1 MVSVND
7 FRTGLTVEIDGD
19 LYAVVEFMHVKPG
32 KGAAFVRTKLRNVKT
47 GFTVERTFNAGEK
60 VNLARVEVRE
70 MQFLYKSENDF
81 VFMDTENYE
90 QLMLG
95 PDKMGDAVK
104 YLKENMVLEI
114 QMYQG
119 NAIGVTLPN
128 TVELAV
134 TDTAP
139 SFKGDTASGS
149 SKPATLETG
158 AVVNV
163 PFFVN
168 VGDVLQV
175 DTRTGAYLKRISN
188 K

>member
-32 KGAAFVRTKLRNVKT
+32 KGAAFVRTKLRNVRT
-47 GFTVERTFNAGEK
+47 GYMVERTFNAGEK
-60 VNLARVEVRE
+60 VNLARVEVRD
-70 MQFLYKSENDF
+70 MQFLYRAEDDF
-81 VFMDTENYE
+81 VFMDTESYE
-90 QLMLG
+90 QLTLSAA
-95 PDKMGDAVK
+95 KIGDAVK
-104 YLKENMVLEI
+104 FLKENMTIEV

-119 NAIGVTLPN
+119 EAIGVSLPN

-139 SFKGDTASGS
+139 GFKGDTATGG

-158 AVVNV
+158 AVVTV

-168 VGDVLQV
+168 IGDVLQV
-175 DTRTGAYLKRISN
+175 DTRSGAYLKRVG